1 MPAVAINIHKA
12 AQIEKLGPRSADNNT
27 RLEQRTF
34 VMVKIIFSDGSV
46 VGSRVSDILS
56 SAWPQN

>member
-12 AQIEKLGPRSADNNT
+12 DQIEKLGTRSADNNT

-46 VGSRVSDILS
+46 VGSRVSDIPS